1 MKKIFTLIAMALM
14 TLGASAQTTVW
25 EVNYAKL
32 ATDNVTY
39 GSKIDVARI
48 TTTKY
53 KACGQDVYPFTC
65 GEVVAEGDLMISRGD
80 GMLRYSDVRNLGLFN
95 NNKNYYGIKNLQA
108 GDIIEIAYNGGGNS
122 DGTMK
127 TVPTLSDV
135 DNATVVSETS
145 TFQHS
150 FTYNESARTLD
161 YTVYTLT
168 ATADGIVG
176 FALQAAYIG
185 KITVKRT
192 PASSGSL
199 VCASKTANATIPTGG
214 TDCKSVSFGSAETA
228 TFTITAVDDAFRA
241 ANVSSTNMDAR
252 GVNIDGTNYDPI
264 YFLSVSGTNSHKFNI
279 TKSANVTKV
288 TMYARKNDGD
298 ATKTV
303 TIRKTD
309 VNGDV
314 ILVANGFGGELASAD
329 VTDVATLYVPAGTYI
344 VFKVDYSLDTD
355 GINTLQTKRVADG
368 VMYNLQGQKVD
379 ASYKGVVIVNGK
391 KVLNK

>member
-1 MKKIFTLIAMALM
+1 MKKILTLIAMALM
-14 TLGASAQTTVW
+14 TLGASAQTITFDA
-25 EVNYAKL
+25 YADK
-32 ATDNVTY
+32 
-39 GSKIDVARI
+39 
-48 TTTKY
+48 
-53 KACGQDVYPFTC
+53 
-65 GEVVAEGDLMISRGD
+65 
-80 GMLRYSDVRNLGLFN
+80 
-95 NNKNYYGIKNLQA
+95 
-108 GDIIEIAYNGGGNS
+108 
-122 DGTMK
+122 
-127 TVPTLSDV
+127 
-135 DNATVVSETS
+135 
-145 TFQHS
+145 
-150 FTYNESARTLD
+150 
-161 YTVYTLT
+161 
-168 ATADGIVG
+168 TADGAADDLVIADGAISVSLDG
-176 FALQAAYIG
+176 GSKSKIAAKSLTFALATATTDAERETFGYQYCPGGGVAKTSGERSITIALTKAGSLYIYPRSAKSSATDRTMTVQQNGTALLDAVVVSDADQVTIGEKTYFKAFKVEVAAG
-185 KITVKRT
+185 TVNILTSDAINFSAFKFEAT
-192 PASSGSL
+192 AGSGEQGGSASS
-199 VCASKTANATIPTGG
+199 VICASTTANATIPTGG
-214 TDCKSVSFGSAETA
+214 TDCKSISFGSAETA

-241 ANVSSTNMDAR
+241 ANVSSTNMDVR

-264 YFLSVSGTNSHKFNI
+264 YFLSVSGTTSHKFNI

-309 VNGDV
+309 VNGDA

-355 GINTLQTKRVADG
+355 GINTLQTKKVADG

>member
-199 VCASKTANATIPTGG
+199 VCASTTANATIPTSG
-214 TDCKSVSFGSAETA
+214 TDCKSISFGSAETA
-228 TFTITAVDDAFRA
+228 TFTVAADEDAFRA
-241 ANVSSTNMDAR
+241 
-252 GVNIDGTNYDPI
+252 
-264 YFLSVSGTNSHKFNI
+264 
-279 TKSANVTKV
+279 ANVTKV
-288 TMYARKNDGD
+288 TMYARKNDGT
-298 ATKTV
+298 ASNTV
-303 TIRKTD
+303 TIRKND
-309 VNGDV
+309 VEGDV
-314 ILVANGFGGELASAD
+314 IFVANGFGGDLVSAD

>member
-1 MKKIFTLIAMALM
+1 MTVQQNGTAL
-14 TLGASAQTTVW
+14 LDAV
-25 EVNYAKL
+25 
-32 ATDNVTY
+32 
-39 GSKIDVARI
+39 
-48 TTTKY
+48 
-53 KACGQDVYPFTC
+53 
-65 GEVVAEGDLMISRGD
+65 
-80 GMLRYSDVRNLGLFN
+80 
-95 NNKNYYGIKNLQA
+95 
-108 GDIIEIAYNGGGNS
+108 
-122 DGTMK
+122 
-127 TVPTLSDV
+127 
-135 DNATVVSETS
+135 VVSDADQVTIGEKTYFKAFKVEVAAGTVNILTS
-145 TFQHS
+145 NAINF
-150 FTYNESARTLD
+150 SAFKFE
-161 YTVYTLT
+161 
-168 ATADGIVG
+168 ATAGSG
-176 FALQAAYIG
+176 EQG
-185 KITVKRT
+185 GS
-192 PASSGSL
+192 ASS
-199 VCASKTANATIPTGG
+199 VICASTTANATIPTGG
-214 TDCKSVSFGSAETA
+214 TDCKSISFGSAETA

-264 YFLSVSGTNSHKFNI
+264 YFLSVSGTTSHKFNI

-309 VNGDV
+309 VNGDA

>member
-39 GSKIDVARI
+39 SSRIDVARI

-199 VCASKTANATIPTGG
+199 VCASTTANATIPTSG
-214 TDCKSVSFGSAETA
+214 TDPKDLRKVSERTLPQHLGFVMISLC
-228 TFTITAVDDAFRA
+228 
-241 ANVSSTNMDAR
+241 
-252 GVNIDGTNYDPI
+252 TNYAKI
-264 YFLSVSGTNSHKFNI
+264 
-279 TKSANVTKV
+279 
-288 TMYARKNDGD
+288 
-298 ATKTV
+298 
-303 TIRKTD
+303 
-309 VNGDV
+309 
-314 ILVANGFGGELASAD
+314 
-329 VTDVATLYVPAGTYI
+329 
-344 VFKVDYSLDTD
+344 
-355 GINTLQTKRVADG
+355 
-368 VMYNLQGQKVD
+368 
-379 ASYKGVVIVNGK
+379 
-391 KVLNK
+391 